1 MIAEKAPLR
10 PVGSPT
16 DLCLACGTCS
26 AGCPLTGVSG
36 FDPRKIV
43 RMVLLGRDREL
54 IESKLP
60 WLCTLCGKCEH
71 ACPMGINIASLIRTA
86 RGLREREQVLGQ
98 IHKGAE
104 LGLKTGNN
112 LGLPTEDFR
121 FIIEDRRLGNGAGA
135 GVRRLRG
142 ASSTSKAPSLLH
154 TLHNKLVSTQNED
167 LVHWWK
173 IFHVAREDFTIPSE
187 NWEGVNWGFF
197 SGDDEA
203 MKVFVGRIVAHM
215 EKLNIHNLMYP
226 SEGHAYLATRYG
238 LAKWFPEFFD
248 RYGALTVFD
257 LLVDYLKSGRISL
270 DESKI
275 RQRVAY
281 HDPRNYGRK
290 SEELFGHGYYE
301 EPCVGA
307 GPVRERLG
315 RSVSVQRNRCRRF
328 RL

>member
-1 MIAEKAPLR
+1 MISNRRASAIVEKAPLR

-16 DLCLACGTCS
+16 GLCLACGTCS

-71 ACPMGINIASLIRTA
+71 ACPMGINIANLVRTA
-86 RGLREREQVLGQ
+86 RGFREREQVPGQ
-98 IHKGAE
+98 IHKGVE

-112 LGLPTEDFR
+112 LGLPAEDFR
-121 FIIEDRRLGNGAGA
+121 FIIEDVASEMAQEEGFEDFVVPIDKQGA
-135 GVRRLRG
+135 
-142 ASSTSKAPSLLH
+142 TLLH
-154 TLHNKLVSTQNED
+154 TLHNKLVNTQNED

-187 NWEGVNWGFF
+187 NWEGVNWGLF

-215 EKLNIHNLMYP
+215 EKLKIRNLMYP
-226 SEGHAYLATRYG
+226 E
-238 LAKWFPEFFD
+238 
-248 RYGALTVFD
+248 
-257 LLVDYLKSGRISL
+257 
-270 DESKI
+270 
-275 RQRVAY
+275 
-281 HDPRNYGRK
+281 
-290 SEELFGHGYYE
+290 
-301 EPCVGA
+301 
-307 GPVRERLG
+307 
-315 RSVSVQRNRCRRF
+315 
-328 RL
+328 